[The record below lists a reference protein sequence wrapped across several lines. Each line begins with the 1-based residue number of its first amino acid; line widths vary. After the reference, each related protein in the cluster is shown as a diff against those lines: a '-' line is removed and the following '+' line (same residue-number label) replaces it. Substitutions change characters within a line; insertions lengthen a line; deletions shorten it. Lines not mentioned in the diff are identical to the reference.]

1 MEHNFRKL
9 RMNDIIEKSI
19 SPTGINAVTVFCG
32 SSTGSKN
39 AFSDA
44 ARSLGE
50 NFATNGIKLIYG
62 GGRSGLMGILADSAL
77 SSKGSVIG
85 VIPDFLRDRELA
97 HPGLTD
103 LHVVSSMHERKQK
116 MFDLAEAII
125 ILPGGI
131 GTLEE
136 AFEVLTWKQLKR
148 HNKPIIIINTENY
161 WSPLDALIKATITDQ
176 FANPRTQQ
184 MYRLVKT
191 VEEALICLI

>member
-1 MEHNFRKL
+1 MSET
-9 RMNDIIEKSI
+9 IEKSI
-19 SPTGINAVTVFCG
+19 SPTRVNSVTVFCG
-32 SSTGSKN
+32 SSSGSNN

-44 ARSLGE
+44 ARSLGKTL
-50 NFATNGIKLIYG
+50 AMKGVKLIYG

-77 SSKGSVIG
+77 ASKGTVIG
-85 VIPDFLRDRELA
+85 VIPDFLKDRELA
-97 HPGLTD
+97 HPGLTN
-103 LHVVSSMHERKQK
+103 LHVVSSMHERKQR
-116 MFDLAEAII
+116 MFDLAEAVI

-176 FANPRTQQ
+176 FANPSIQK

-191 VEEALICLI
+191 VEEAVICLN

>member
-1 MEHNFRKL
+1 
-9 RMNDIIEKSI
+9 MNEIIERSI
-19 SPTGINAVTVFCG
+19 SPTRVNSVTVFCG
-32 SSTGSKN
+32 SSSGSNN

-44 ARSLGE
+44 ASSLGKTL
-50 NFATNGIKLIYG
+50 ATRGIKLIYG

-77 SSKGSVIG
+77 ASKGTVIG
-85 VIPDFLRDRELA
+85 VIPDFLKNRELA

-103 LHVVSSMHERKQK
+103 LHVVSNMHERKQK
-116 MFDLAEAII
+116 MFDLAEAFIV
-125 ILPGGI
+125 LPGGI

-148 HNKPIIIINTENY
+148 HTKPIIIVNTDSY

-176 FANPRTQQ
+176 FANPSTQK

-191 VEEALICLI
+191 AEEAVICLV

>member
-1 MEHNFRKL
+1 
-9 RMNDIIEKSI
+9 
-19 SPTGINAVTVFCG
+19 
-32 SSTGSKN
+32 
-39 AFSDA
+39 
-44 ARSLGE
+44 
-50 NFATNGIKLIYG
+50 
-62 GGRSGLMGILADSAL
+62 
-77 SSKGSVIG
+77 
-85 VIPDFLRDRELA
+85 
-97 HPGLTD
+97 
-103 LHVVSSMHERKQK
+103 

-176 FANPRTQQ
+176 FANPSTQQ

-191 VEEALICLI
+191 VEEALICLL

>member
-1 MEHNFRKL
+1 
-9 RMNDIIEKSI
+9 MNEIIEKSI

-50 NFATNGIKLIYG
+50 NLATRGVKLIYG

-77 SSKGSVIG
+77 SSEGSVIG

-103 LHVVSSMHERKQK
+103 LQVVSSMHERKQK

-176 FANPRTQQ
+176 FANPSTQQ